1 MNPLLLLAIGT
12 ICFAPNERY
21 TACVQYAADGQVAE
35 IAVKPDRIDRVETL
49 TASEYASLR
58 ATFEKMRPLGTRTE
72 LPFPFYYAS
81 EGLLFDE
88 EHWQHG
94 TVEKVLSIREDVQFT
109 IRYCSP
115 GPSSPR

>member
-1 MNPLLLLAIGT
+1 MTLLLLAIGT

-21 TACVQYAADGQVAE
+21 TACVQYAADGQVTE

-72 LPFPFYYAS
+72 LPFLFYTPRKAIS
-81 EGLLFDE
+81 SM
-88 EHWQHG
+88 
-94 TVEKVLSIREDVQFT
+94 KSIGSTAPWRS
-109 IRYCSP
+109 R
-115 GPSSPR
+115 